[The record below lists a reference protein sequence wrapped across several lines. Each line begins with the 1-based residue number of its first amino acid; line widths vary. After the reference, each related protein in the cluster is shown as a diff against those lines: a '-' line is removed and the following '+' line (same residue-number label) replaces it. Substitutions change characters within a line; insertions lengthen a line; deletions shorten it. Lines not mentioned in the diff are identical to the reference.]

1 MTLMWHP
8 GTGATFD
15 APSTAVAV
23 YRQSGWLLASE
34 RDEHEQ
40 RAADRAELEKAEQS
54 KAAKAAPT
62 DKGK

>member
-15 APSTAVAV
+15 APDTAVPV

-40 RAADRAELEKAEQS
+40 RAADRAELEA
-54 KAAKAAPT
+54 KAAKAAP
-62 DKGK
+62 DPKGK